1 MDGFADL
8 IVINNEWV
16 TFVFLTILLLIT
28 IAKISFN
35 EGIIQT
41 ASLFFSK
48 KYLLINYTKERNNI
62 LNVFQT
68 LFFWVQILTI
78 STGLYLLN
86 NHFTW
91 VQGYNDFYGFL
102 WIIILVLSYFIIR
115 FLVGYFIAFL
125 FGFKSIHLKIMFEKI
140 NYLNTVILWI
150 LPFLIFSNYTENYK
164 ELFLNIT
171 AVLVLA
177 FLVLRY
183 LLLILNNKKL
193 ILSGF
198 FYFILYLCALEI
210 APLIILLK
218 LTI

>member
-1 MDGFADL
+1 
-8 IVINNEWV
+8 
-16 TFVFLTILLLIT
+16 
-28 IAKISFN
+28 
-35 EGIIQT
+35 
-41 ASLFFSK
+41 
-48 KYLLINYTKERNNI
+48 
-62 LNVFQT
+62 
-68 LFFWVQILTI
+68 
-78 STGLYLLN
+78 
-86 NHFTW
+86 
-91 VQGYNDFYGFL
+91 
-102 WIIILVLSYFIIR
+102 
-115 FLVGYFIAFL
+115 
-125 FGFKSIHLKIMFEKI
+125 MFEKI

-210 APLIILLK
+210 APLIIFLK